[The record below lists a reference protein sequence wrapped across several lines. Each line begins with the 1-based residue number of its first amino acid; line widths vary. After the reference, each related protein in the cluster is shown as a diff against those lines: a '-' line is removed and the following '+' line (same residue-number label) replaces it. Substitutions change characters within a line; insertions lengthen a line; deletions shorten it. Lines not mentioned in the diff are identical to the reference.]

1 MKNIIL
7 FVLIYICILSRVV
20 AQQPQW
26 LNPLPYGSATNDIEF
41 FDSQRGLMVGDNGA
55 VAISSDG
62 GQTWQN
68 AANYTTL
75 SLKEVE
81 ILQPDHAL
89 IMADTCLFET
99 VDGGVTLSVRCQLS
113 GYTFLMLDMITED
126 QGWALVQV
134 NQSTSTRLAKT
145 TDGGS
150 TWSISSF
157 QGIPSSLIIT
167 CIAFKSMDS
176 GLVMGHDFDYE
187 SVYRTYDGG
196 LTFSVTKPLFD
207 EYSLVIK
214 YGGNNTY
221 YVGGGVND
229 KKEKSLNGGLISKTT
244 DDGETW
250 TSILYPGLGSGG
262 LLFSRIKILDDSL
275 IVVSGKC
282 ANDCDKWPIMT
293 SKDGGVTWTEN
304 QIHPNYYG
312 YSPEVMALAVV
323 SNSRIVGYERA
334 MNLPINTND
343 FENWYYN
350 QGSFGGF
357 LASMVF
363 IGDLGFMTTSRSVL
377 KSVDGGVK
385 WDTCYGVEY
394 LSSQTISSL
403 AFANSD
409 LGMLATR
416 KYLHKINLLR
426 TTDAGAT
433 WSDISSIAIDECIN
447 LWYPT
452 WDKAW
457 MFGRERDYANNPTKK
472 RLLYSIDA
480 GVSWEDKLLPVDTI
494 NQCLFTDAS
503 RGYLFGGAGST
514 ATGGY
519 YLTTDGAGTW
529 DFHPLALPELTM
541 GNVVSNDL
549 LYVVASTSPKTVWRV
564 DAANSDQITQ
574 VFTAEDGKKIVTI
587 RFIDKDR
594 GVIIVSKGESEYNSY
609 IYQTTNGGQTW
620 QVFGPYLSLYGVTLF
635 YDLNGFAWGSYGR
648 LLQLANGYPVNT
660 PSVEKGV
667 QSRVLTARSIST
679 SDWIEATI
687 NTTEVGQATLSLTDL
702 TGRMLGRWPVTLT
715 GSPQTLRLPLHGM
728 SSGLLILNLQMR
740 DSRSACKVIVN

>member
-1 MKNIIL
+1 M
-7 FVLIYICILSRVV
+7 
-20 AQQPQW
+20 
-26 LNPLPYGSATNDIEF
+26 
-41 FDSQRGLMVGDNGA
+41 
-55 VAISSDG
+55 
-62 GQTWQN
+62 
-68 AANYTTL
+68 
-75 SLKEVE
+75 
-81 ILQPDHAL
+81 
-89 IMADTCLFET
+89 
-99 VDGGVTLSVRCQLS
+99 
-113 GYTFLMLDMITED
+113 
-126 QGWALVQV
+126 
-134 NQSTSTRLAKT
+134 
-145 TDGGS
+145 
-150 TWSISSF
+150 
-157 QGIPSSLIIT
+157 
-167 CIAFKSMDS
+167 
-176 GLVMGHDFDYE
+176 
-187 SVYRTYDGG
+187 
-196 LTFSVTKPLFD
+196 
-207 EYSLVIK
+207 
-214 YGGNNTY
+214 
-221 YVGGGVND
+221 
-229 KKEKSLNGGLISKTT
+229 
-244 DDGETW
+244 
-250 TSILYPGLGSGG
+250 
-262 LLFSRIKILDDSL
+262 
-275 IVVSGKC
+275 
-282 ANDCDKWPIMT
+282 
-293 SKDGGVTWTEN
+293 
-304 QIHPNYYG
+304 
-312 YSPEVMALAVV
+312 
-323 SNSRIVGYERA
+323 
-334 MNLPINTND
+334 
-343 FENWYYN
+343 
-350 QGSFGGF
+350 
-357 LASMVF
+357 
-363 IGDLGFMTTSRSVL
+363 
-377 KSVDGGVK
+377 K

-574 VFTAEDGKKIVTI
+574 VFTADDGKKIVTI

-667 QSRVLTARSIST
+667 QSMVLTARSIST
-679 SDWIEATI
+679 SDCIEATI

-715 GSPQTLRLPLHGM
+715 GSPQTLRLPLQGM
-728 SSGLLILNLQMR
+728 SSGMLILNLQMG